1 MIKIGMMNE
10 EMSQEEL
17 KTFSLPD
24 SSYHVPVLFHESLDA
39 LGIKPNGVYVDATFG
54 GGGHSEGILQ
64 ALHQDGKL
72 FAFDQDADAERNLP
86 KDNRVVFVPQNFRHL
101 QRFLRLNGVKQV
113 DGILADL
120 GVSSFQFDEADR
132 GFSIRFDGP
141 LDMRMDRRQPLTAS
155 HLLQQYSEQQ
165 LHKLFE
171 QYGEVTNSKTLAK
184 HIVQQRNHLPL
195 QSLNHFRA
203 MISPVVKGNPN
214 KYLAQ
219 VFQALRM
226 EVNDEMGALKELL
239 QQAAAVLAPSGR
251 LAVITFHSIEDRI
264 VKNFMRQGG
273 FDEVE
278 DNPLLPTVK
287 QQVFKIITKKPIT
300 ASPEEL
306 KRNNRSRSAKLRVAE
321 KI

>member
-1 MIKIGMMNE
+1 MKKYGMMNE
-10 EMSQEEL
+10 AKQQEE
-17 KTFSLPD
+17 KPFSLPD
-24 SSYHVPVLFHESLDA
+24 SSYHTPVLFQECIDA
-39 LGIKPNGVYVDATFG
+39 LGIKPDGIYIDATFG
-54 GGGHSEGILQ
+54 GGGHSRGILQ
-64 ALHQDGKL
+64 ALGSNGKL
-72 FAFDQDADAERNLP
+72 FAFDQDADAERNIP
-86 KDNRVVFVPQNFRHL
+86 KDERVVFVPQNFRHL

-141 LDMRMDRRQPLTAS
+141 LDMRMDRRQPLTAAQ
-155 HLLQQYSEQQ
+155 LLQQYNEQQ

-195 QSLNHFRA
+195 QSLQHFRA
-203 MISPVVKGNPN
+203 MISGVVKGNPN

-226 EVNDEMGALKELL
+226 EVNDEMGALKDML
-239 QQAAAVLAPSGR
+239 QQTTAVLVPGGR

-287 QQVFKIITKKPIT
+287 QQVFNIITKKPIT
-300 ASPEEL
+300 ASQDEL
-306 KRNNRSRSAKLRVAE
+306 KRNNRSRSAKLRIAE